1 MRKQPLTFF
10 VFLLLSGLLQAQQIR
25 LLAAGKQVSLRGLSA
40 VTDQV
45 LWVSGSGGLIG
56 LSVDAGENWKWML
69 VPRYEKSDFRDIEA
83 FSDQEA
89 VIMGI
94 TEPAVILRTTDGGNH
109 WTTVFEDSTKSV
121 FLDAMVFS
129 GGHGAVVGDPDA
141 GKIFFA
147 ETEDRGKTW
156 SKKYPGG
163 FDLSVKG
170 EAFFAASGSNI
181 VLIPDA
187 GNLTVF
193 RYALVSGGKKSCL
206 YFDSGRNPLLLNQG
220 KESTGAN
227 SIAINP
233 SDPNQAFIVGGDFS
247 QDTLSYR
254 NSLRIQFNPFRQE
267 SPLNPPHGYRSSV
280 EWLDGKH
287 IISCGLTGVDFSE
300 DGGLN
305 WKLISG
311 ESFHVC
317 RRAKDGAALFLAGA
331 HGRIARLEWKEASL
345 GLYHQ

>member
-1 MRKQPLTFF
+1 M
-10 VFLLLSGLLQAQQIR
+10 FLLLSGLLQAQQIR

-40 VTDQV
+40 VSDQV

-69 VPRYEKSDFRDIEA
+69 VPHYEKSDFRDIEA

-94 TEPAVILRTTDGGNH
+94 TEPAVILRTTDGGTH
-109 WTTVFEDSTKSV
+109 WTIVFEDSTKSV

-129 GGHGAVVGDPDA
+129 GGHGAVIGDPDA

-156 SKKYPGG
+156 SKKYPWG

-181 VLIPDA
+181 VIIPDA

-247 QDTLSYR
+247 QDTVSYR

-267 SPLNPPHGYRSSV
+267 SPLNPPHGYRSCV
-280 EWLDGKH
+280 EWLDVKH

-300 DGGLN
+300 DGGLH

-311 ESFHVC
+311 EGFHVC

-331 HGRIARLEWKEASL
+331 HGRIARLEWKEGPL
-345 GLYHQ
+345 K